1 MKPENYFSA
10 DEFQRIWKEEFLIL
24 SIRQEIKEM
33 QMLKASIGLIKD
45 RCDTLEKSQDLISN
59 KYDTLVRTLQN
70 VKEQATKLD
79 KKYKE
84 ITCSLKAKQA
94 KLVDTTDIQRHKKKI
109 SARDCRKSN
118 KIR

>member
-45 RCDTLEKSQDLISN
+45 RCDTLQKSQDFISN
-59 KYDTLVRTLQN
+59 KYDTIVETFKTSKNRELSSIRNTR
-70 VKEQATKLD
+70 KLLAH
-79 KKYKE
+79 
-84 ITCSLKAKQA
+84 LKRNKQSWWTQ
-94 KLVDTTDIQRHKKKI
+94 LTFRGIKKI

-118 KIR
+118 KIG